1 MADVPDSAVAKGLLT
16 LLQETF
22 EGPSGPSTYYI
33 DNDPASGF
41 LAALDRVTAEEASL
55 SPWPDAPSIAGHA
68 YHAAFH
74 LEMSAA
80 WMRGDRA
87 DRDWAKSWAIRE
99 VGRTEWERVRGELKA
114 RYAELVETI
123 REKPAA
129 RAESL
134 ATSIGAIAHA
144 AYHLGA
150 IRQRVAALTA
160 ARNKDKALNAARN
173 EKEAAATA

>member
-1 MADVPDSAVAKGLLT
+1 MADVPDAAVARALAT

-22 EGPSGPSTYYI
+22 EGPSGPSTYFI
-33 DNDPASGF
+33 DNDPNAGF
-41 LAALDRVTAEEASL
+41 FAALERVTPDEASQ
-55 SPWPDAPSIAGHA
+55 SPWPEAPSIAAHA

-80 WMRGDRA
+80 WMRGDRE

-99 VGRTEWERVRGELKA
+99 VDGKEWDRVRAELKT
-114 RYAELVETI
+114 RYAELAAAI
-123 REKPAA
+123 REKPGA

-134 ATSIGAIAHA
+134 ATSIGAVAHA

-150 IRQRVAALTA
+150 IRQRVAAINAAQRVETA
-160 ARNKDKALNAARN
+160 AAR
-173 EKEAAATA
+173 A